1 MFGREICFYIC
12 TYWRNYRRKYW
23 WPRCENKLS
32 RRENNSMFNCCLHP
46 GGRPS
51 SIVAILLKSII
62 RAFIVLYSHLY
73 LLFNNLLYL
82 HVLKNKYLKNVGN
95 YLIVYQR
102 NMDCYEFIHA
112 DVLIFKNRTKLEKKF
127 KWDSIHSRNIRKIDT
142 VFSLLN
148 LHDILFC
155 KIFFC
160 NILLKITLL
169 LAYRYIFSNP

>member
-1 MFGREICFYIC
+1 MRRFMFGREICFYIC

-127 KWDSIHSRNIRKIDT
+127 KETQFIRVIFVKSTPFFLYWIST
-142 VFSLLN
+142 
-148 LHDILFC
+148 
-155 KIFFC
+155 IFFSARFFFVISC
-160 NILLKITLL
+160 WK
-169 LAYRYIFSNP
+169 

>member
-1 MFGREICFYIC
+1 MFCLSFTFPATKSICNTRITVLFARPCTYESIISENPSNVYCLPLVRRFMFGREICFYIC

-82 HVLKNKYLKNVGN
+82 HVLKNKYLKKCRKLNRVSTKYG
-95 YLIVYQR
+95 LLWVYT
-102 NMDCYEFIHA
+102 CW
-112 DVLIFKNRTKLEKKF
+112 RT
-127 KWDSIHSRNIRKIDT
+127 NI
-142 VFSLLN
+142 
-148 LHDILFC
+148 
-155 KIFFC
+155 
-160 NILLKITLL
+160 
-169 LAYRYIFSNP
+169 